1 MEGTRNLFENLSSA
15 IGEYL
20 NLRTDNF
27 KKRLIDG
34 LSTGFSRAL
43 SIIAIMMLLLIVLSV
58 FAFGFTI
65 LIGNA
70 IGSWSGAAFIVGGV
84 YLIGIIILIIQRK
97 RLFLNTFTK
106 IFTELAEK
114 ETDET
119 STDWKSTSLIF
130 IRYLRSRLNND

>member
-84 YLIGIIILIIQRK
+84 YLIGIIILIILRK
-97 RLFLNTFTK
+97 RLFLNMFTK

-114 ETDET
+114 ETDEP

>member
-84 YLIGIIILIIQRK
+84 YLIGIIILIILRK
-97 RLFLNTFTK
+97 RLFLNMFTK
-106 IFTELAEK
+106 IFTEFSEK
-114 ETDET
+114 ETDDP
-119 STDWKSTSLIF
+119 STDWKSASLIF